1 MAGSKQTTAFV
12 VNAKGMI
19 EERVLK
25 LGIETP
31 TRYEVLAGLS
41 EGELVMVGSRSQVR
55 VGQQVS
61 PKLIPSDPAP

>member
-1 MAGSKQTTAFV
+1 MEGV
-12 VNAKGMI
+12 I

-31 TRYEVLAGLS
+31 TRYEVLSGVT

-61 PKLIPSDPAP
+61 TRQANSSAAP